1 MRSLFSRRT
10 HLVSPPAPT
19 RSSSALESL
28 IRASTTSLFRAVGWG
43 RTRRS
48 ARGISGRGGVGWS
61 MRCTDK
67 RVGGGAREGVKDG
80 TRELPTILVRARMG
94 GCFKI
99 ATQRCRMRHP
109 EESAQ
114 QKKKNENDTK
124 QYRKIGPTI
133 FRSLKRSLKA
143 CYLKR
148 DRTA

>member
-1 MRSLFSRRT
+1 
-10 HLVSPPAPT
+10 
-19 RSSSALESL
+19 
-28 IRASTTSLFRAVGWG
+28 
-43 RTRRS
+43 
-48 ARGISGRGGVGWS
+48 

-114 QKKKNENDTK
+114 QKKQTK
-124 QYRKIGPTI
+124 TTQNNIEK
-133 FRSLKRSLKA
+133 
-143 CYLKR
+143 
-148 DRTA
+148 